1 MEDNSCSLMP
11 TLPTAVPLFLAIVV
25 FGIMAF
31 DRSWLLY
38 PSFNHFD
45 WSFFIAIA
53 ALVLASFCS
62 LILFSEARDAR
73 QRRKKM
79 HNLVY
84 NMQPRS

>member
-1 MEDNSCSLMP
+1 MQLMP
-11 TLPTAVPLFLAIVV
+11 TLPPSSAAVPLFLAIVV

-45 WSFFIAIA
+45 WSYFIAIA
-53 ALVLASFCS
+53 ALVLASFAS
-62 LILFSEARDAR
+62 LVLFAEARDAR
-73 QRRKKM
+73 ERRKKS

-84 NMQPRS
+84 NMQSRS

>member
-1 MEDNSCSLMP
+1 MQP
-11 TLPTAVPLFLAIVV
+11 FAHFLPTAIPLFLAILV

-53 ALVLASFCS
+53 ALVLCTFCS

-73 QRRKKM
+73 ERRKKM